1 MITDTIENAALYG
14 MPGTALRRALEF
26 VARTDLDAL
35 SAGRTDIDADIWCL
49 VSEYDTRPAGEL
61 KWEAHRVCTDVQV
74 VLAGTECIGYA
85 PVSSMRTAVEYD
97 ADKDVMFLEGE
108 GVLVPVLPGRFVVLM
123 PQDAHM
129 PGIAR
134 GAAGRVK
141 KLVIKVRHRASS

>member
-1 MITDTIENAALYG
+1 
-14 MPGTALRRALEF
+14 
-26 VARTDLDAL
+26 
-35 SAGRTDIDADIWCL
+35 
-49 VSEYDTRPAGEL
+49 
-61 KWEAHRVCTDVQV
+61 
-74 VLAGTECIGYA
+74 
-85 PVSSMRTAVEYD
+85 MRTAVEYD